1 MGEAPPPLR
10 SSAPKVSLHPWRSEF
25 LTPGFRTRA
34 EVTQASLAIQVRL
47 VTLWRSSSV
56 MRGLRSTSEENTTM
70 ILAVDST
77 TVSMMRWMSSG
88 EFT

>member
-1 MGEAPPPLR
+1 MHKMKI
-10 SSAPKVSLHPWRSEF
+10 SSQPKGLNLPSQSWGST
-25 LTPGFRTRA
+25 LTPGFSMSA

-47 VTLWRSSSV
+47 VMLCRSSSV
-56 MRGLRSTSEENTTM
+56 MRGLRSTSEEKTTM

-77 TVSMMRWMSSG
+77 TVWMMRWMSSG